1 MKKFAKVSKVL
12 YTITYGAAILIMF
25 FVWLFLMQNIFS
37 NKGFS
42 RFIMII
48 FSIGMLLAIYSNACQ
63 LVKLYNEEAGKKM
76 FKLFSTMY
84 YIVFMLMWFSF
95 LIYFDYIIIKEY
107 KADTG
112 LLLFSLIFYI
122 PGFIMIKKVIEK
134 IKYSRHL

>member
-1 MKKFAKVSKVL
+1 MKKFDKVSKVL

-84 YIVFMLMWFSF
+84 YIVFMLTWFSF